1 MAEAL
6 LAEDPGATVVP
17 YCMSGGTDAKQFGR
31 LGMACYGFTP
41 LVLPPGYDYFAM
53 FHGVD
58 ERVPVSAL
66 HASLRIMDRLLTD
79 TQVVSTPM
87 LQAHSG

>member
-1 MAEAL
+1 MA
-6 LAEDPGATVVP
+6 DQ
-17 YCMSGGTDAKQFGR
+17 GTTAGDEVTRIASDAKQFGR
-31 LGMACYGFTP
+31 LGMACYGYTP

-66 HASLRIMDRLLTD
+66 HASLRIMDRLLTG
-79 TQVVSTPM
+79 TRAV
-87 LQAHSG
+87 